1 MTTPTNGVRVAP
13 VMGAAAFLAYLAQ
26 REAWTFGFSREGRVQ
41 DCARFCDG
49 GVLAFHG
56 VAPLASFAG
65 QWSTARGAARL
76 IRRAGG
82 LVAAV
87 STVMDPVSV
96 SLARRADVALFIDAK
111 GAEALALVEGP
122 TLVGPADGVGLS
134 RLPRGAMV
142 RAWTVRS

>member
-1 MTTPTNGVRVAP
+1 MTNGVRVTP
-13 VMGAAAFLAYLAQ
+13 LIGAGAFLAYLAQ
-26 REAWTFGFSREGRVQ
+26 REGWRFGFGQEGRVQ

-56 VAPLASFAG
+56 QSPLAAFAG
-65 QWSTARGAARL
+65 QWTTARGAARV

-82 LVAAV
+82 LAATV
-87 STVMDPVSV
+87 SKVMDPVSI
-96 SLARRADVALFIDAK
+96 SQARRADVALYIDAK

-122 TLVGPADGVGLS
+122 TLVGPAEGLGLA

>member
-1 MTTPTNGVRVAP
+1 MTNAVRVSP
-13 VMGAAAFLAYLAQ
+13 SVGAGAFIAYLAQ
-26 REAWTFGFSREGRVQ
+26 RERWAFGYGPEGRVQ

-56 VAPLASFAG
+56 VAPLAAFAG
-65 QWSTARGAARL
+65 HWTTARGAARV

-82 LVAAV
+82 LAAAV
-87 STVMDPVSV
+87 SSVMEPVSV

-111 GAEALALVEGP
+111 GTEALALVEGA
-122 TLVGPADGVGLS
+122 TLVGPAAGVGLA

-142 RAWTVRS
+142 RAWTVRR